1 MSRAIVANRS
11 QRFLL
16 PPDLDEWVGPRHPV
30 RFIADLVD
38 ALDLAELGFRM
49 SPGEDGRPH
58 FAAEM
63 LLAVWLY
70 GWMERIRSSRGLEKA
85 VRTQVAFMWLTGQE
99 QPDHVTL
106 WRFFRDNRKAL
117 PKLFKAVVRTAAKMG
132 LVGFALHAL
141 DGTKLS
147 AACSTETATHRKS
160 LEDELKKL
168 DAIVDASVVEVE
180 ANEAAPSPDWEMPEG
195 MQDREKRKAEI
206 KAELKTLEEAGTNHL
221 HPKEPD
227 ARMVKTRDGLK
238 LGYNAQIVVDH
249 DSDLIV
255 AANVVNEA
263 TDHLQLVPMVAEVVA
278 VIGAHADETVA
289 DKGYASG
296 EQFQE
301 AERRHLPVLVD
312 VQEESSEKGAYAKS
326 KFTYDAERNVYTCPR
341 GEELPLVGVNNATT
355 GKPAMQVYRCGNRTC
370 PVKASCTTDKSGRSI
385 KRRDGEDA
393 VDRQVAKMALAKN
406 RVLYGLR
413 KEIVEHLF
421 GIIKTIDGF
430 RRFTVRGLEGSNAQW
445 SLVCLAVNLRKLL
458 PAVRERRLSPADFRR
473 AA

>member
-1 MSRAIVANRS
+1 M
-11 QRFLL
+11 

-38 ALDLAELGFRM
+38 TLDLAELGFRM
-49 SPGEDGRPH
+49 SPGEEGRPH
-58 FAAEM
+58 FAVEM

-99 QPDHVTL
+99 KPDHVTL
-106 WRFFRDNRKAL
+106 WRFFRDNRKVL
-117 PKLFKAVVRTAAKMG
+117 PKLFKLVVKTAAKMG

-147 AACSTETATHRKS
+147 AASSTETATHRKS
-160 LEDELKKL
+160 LEEELKKL
-168 DAIVDASVVEVE
+168 DAVVAASMSEVE
-180 ANEAAPSPDWEMPEG
+180 ANDAAPSAEWEMPEG
-195 MQDREKRKAEI
+195 MEDRKKRKAEI
-206 KAELKTLEEAGTNHL
+206 EAELKMLDEAGTNHV
-221 HPKEPD
+221 HPKEPE

-249 DSDLIV
+249 ESDLIV
-255 AANVVNEA
+255 AADVVNEA
-263 TDHLQLVPMVAEVVA
+263 TDHQQLVPMVAEVVA
-278 VIGAHADETVA
+278 VTGAPADETVA

-312 VQEESSEKGAYAKS
+312 VQEESSEKGPYAKS
-326 KFTYDAERNVYTCPR
+326 KFTYDSERNVYTCPL
-341 GEELPLVGVNNATT
+341 GEELPLVGVHNATT
-355 GKPAMQVYRCGNRTC
+355 GKPAMQVYRCGNHAC
-370 PVKASCTTDKSGRSI
+370 PVKASCTKDKLGRSI

-393 VDRQVAKMALAKN
+393 AERQVAKMALAEN

-430 RRFTVRGLEGSNAQW
+430 RRFTVRGLEGAKAQW

-458 PAVRERRLSPADFRR
+458 PAVRQRRLSPADFR